1 MPYCDLFGKD
11 LTYGI
16 QYSKYSRF
24 YQLLPRRFTDFLYI
38 QYLYERDIFLQSF
51 DQYLLKIDSCPK
63 NTFFFIHFLIP
74 HQPLIFDSQ
83 GFAQIYWE
91 RTHRGEGWCTPKF
104 RERYVE
110 QLMFVDKKVGEILG
124 KLKAHNLY
132 DKSMII
138 TSDHNYL
145 EYDRLRIPLFI
156 KVPFQESQ
164 HVVREKV
171 HIVNFGKFLSS
182 LLESNVVHIQRLQ

>member
-1 MPYCDLFGKD
+1 
-11 LTYGI
+11 
-16 QYSKYSRF
+16 
-24 YQLLPRRFTDFLYI
+24 
-38 QYLYERDIFLQSF
+38 
-51 DQYLLKIDSCPK
+51 
-63 NTFFFIHFLIP
+63 
-74 HQPLIFDSQ
+74 
-83 GFAQIYWE
+83 
-91 RTHRGEGWCTPKF
+91 
-104 RERYVE
+104 
-110 QLMFVDKKVGEILG
+110 MFVDKKVGEILG

-132 DKSMII
+132 DKSMIII